1 MILYWLST
9 RPVWWSGHSATSTFL
24 PMVALTSHYQRIVS
38 YHYESAR
45 SHGFAKDKESSQDKR
60 PVPLDITPDEL
71 LTTTRAVRRRLDLTR
86 PVERELIEEC
96 IGIAQQA
103 PSGSN
108 MQPWHFVVVTDPAKR
123 AGLANL
129 YRKGGESY
137 FSQDSAPAGDPKRQA
152 ERIRL
157 ERVCPIPGRTYSGGT
172 RARDPLSQR
181 PHGRAVR
188 TGPGCDVGLDNPCYL
203 ELHAR
208 PESAG
213 PRSAYTTFHLSSE
226 EEAAKLLGIPFER
239 VTQAA
244 LIPVAYTRGTSFK
257 PGHASPSL
265 A

>member
-1 MILYWLST
+1 M
-9 RPVWWSGHSATSTFL
+9 
-24 PMVALTSHYQRIVS
+24 
-38 YHYESAR
+38 
-45 SHGFAKDKESSQDKR
+45 
-60 PVPLDITPDEL
+60 PLDITPDEL

-123 AGLANL
+123 AGLAKL

-152 ERIRL
+152 ERMRL
-157 ERVCPIPGRTYSGGT
+157 RESARFLVEHIQEVPVHVIPCLSGRTEGLSAQDQAATWGSIIPAT
-172 RARDPLSQR
+172 WSFMLALRAR
-181 PHGRAVR
+181 
-188 TGPGCDVGLDNPCYL
+188 GL
-203 ELHAR
+203 
-208 PESAG
+208 G
-213 PRSAYTTFHLSSE
+213 SAYTTFHLSSE

-257 PGHASPSL
+257 PGPRKPLSSMIHWNGW
-265 A
+265 